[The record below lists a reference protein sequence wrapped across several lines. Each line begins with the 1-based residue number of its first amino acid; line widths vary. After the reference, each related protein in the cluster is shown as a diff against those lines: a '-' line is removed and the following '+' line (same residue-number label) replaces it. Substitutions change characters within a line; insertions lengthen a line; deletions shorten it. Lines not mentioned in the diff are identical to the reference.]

1 MSRKTKRLRHHK
13 TNRRHKNRHYKTNR
27 KNMKKTKKHNISKRK
42 QKKIFTIS
50 GNKGISLF
58 TSPDK
63 KYTQKIII
71 NSLDPSANQSGN
83 MIMGLRTMGLKNV

>member
-13 TNRRHKNRHYKTNR
+13 TNMRHKNRHYKTNR
-27 KNMKKTKKHNISKRK
+27 KPTKTKKHNISKRK

-71 NSLDPSANQSGN
+71 NSIDPSANQSGN